1 MPRYFIDIED
11 GDWHVEDREGID
23 LPNARTARL
32 EAASLLAILLVQAV
46 PPAEQIRLVATV
58 RREDG
63 TQIGRQMMA
72 FSTNPAA
79 RRRLR

>member
-23 LPNARTARL
+23 LPNARRARL

-46 PPAEQIRLVATV
+46 PPAERIRLVATV
-58 RREDG
+58 RRQDG
-63 TQIGRQMMA
+63 TRIGRQMMA
-72 FSTNPAA
+72 FSTGSAERGRP
-79 RRRLR
+79 R